1 MLTKSAT
8 IILGIIQE
16 HPINAYELIKVL
28 STFRIKDWYEIADSS
43 VYATLK
49 SLEKKNYIIGETQKS
64 GNMPDKT
71 VYSLTSSGKTEL
83 KKTIKN
89 FIVEAQSPVFP
100 RLKRSRCRSSQEVND
115 SPTPFPLSIT
125 AKSLPVRRRS
135 VQQYALQPTPSV
147 SPQAEASRWSVL
159 CRYTGTPPHLDRE
172 PHLNPR
178 L

>member
-64 GNMPDKT
+64 GNMPLEKQN
-71 VYSLTSSGKTEL
+71 S
-83 KKTIKN
+83 KK
-89 FIVEAQSPVFP
+89 
-100 RLKRSRCRSSQEVND
+100 
-115 SPTPFPLSIT
+115 LSKIL
-125 AKSLPVRRRS
+125 SYILIMI
-135 VQQYALQPTPSV
+135 
-147 SPQAEASRWSVL
+147 
-159 CRYTGTPPHLDRE
+159 
-172 PHLNPR
+172 
-178 L
+178 